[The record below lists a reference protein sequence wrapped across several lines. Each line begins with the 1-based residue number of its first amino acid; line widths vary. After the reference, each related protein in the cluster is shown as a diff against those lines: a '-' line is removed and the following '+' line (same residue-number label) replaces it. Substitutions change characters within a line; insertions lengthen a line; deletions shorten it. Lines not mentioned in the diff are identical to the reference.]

1 MDLRKLTIPFFA
13 ILLLGLG
20 NIQSGKEKAETCI
33 ACHGED
39 GNSVVGLWPSLAG
52 QNINY
57 LKKQLRLIQSGERPI
72 PVMNG
77 QLDGY
82 DNQDL
87 EDMAA
92 YYASKKNKI
101 GEASADLV
109 EQGFKLYYA
118 GSLEKGIP
126 ACTACHSPKGTGNSS
141 AGYPLLSG
149 QKAEYIAKTLKD
161 YRTGN
166 RQDSELSAIMV
177 SIAYKLDDK
186 EIEALA
192 SFINGLY

>member
-1 MDLRKLTIPFFA
+1 MKLTRLFITFLA
-13 ILLLGLG
+13 ILLIGAG
-20 NIQSGKEKAETCI
+20 DIQSGKGKSQICA
-33 ACHGED
+33 ACHAED

-52 QNINY
+52 QNQKY
-57 LKKQLRLIQSGERPI
+57 LFNQLKLIQSEERYI
-72 PVMNG
+72 AEMKG

-82 DNQDL
+82 TEQDL
-87 EDMAA
+87 RDIAA
-92 YYASKKNKI
+92 YYSANKTKI
-101 GEASADLV
+101 GQASADLV
-109 EQGFKLYYA
+109 DQGFKLYYS

-126 ACTACHSPKGTGNSS
+126 ACTACHSPKGTGNSL

-149 QKAEYIAKTLKD
+149 QKTEYIAKTLKD
-161 YRTGN
+161 YRTGE
-166 RQDSELSAIMV
+166 RQYSEESAIMV

>member
-1 MDLRKLTIPFFA
+1 MNLTKLLALFVA
-13 ILLLGLG
+13 VLLMGAG
-20 NIQSGKEKAETCI
+20 DIDSGKDKSQTCI

-52 QNINY
+52 QNTKY
-57 LKKQLRLIQSGERPI
+57 LYKQLQLIKSEERYI
-72 PVMNG
+72 AEMNG

-82 DNQDL
+82 SDQDL
-87 EDMAA
+87 LDIAT
-92 YYASKKNKI
+92 YYSSQKNKV
-101 GEASADLV
+101 GQASADLV
-109 EQGFKLYYA
+109 DQGFKLYYA

-126 ACTACHSPKGTGNSS
+126 ACTACHSPRGLGNSQ

-149 QKAEYIAKTLKD
+149 QKPEYITKTLKE
-161 YRTGN
+161 YRLGE
-166 RQDSELSAIMV
+166 RQYSEESAIMV

>member
-1 MDLRKLTIPFFA
+1 MNLTKLFTLFFA
-13 ILLLGLG
+13 VLLLGAG
-20 NIQSGKEKAETCI
+20 DIQSGKEKSQTCI

-52 QNINY
+52 QNPKY
-57 LKKQLRLIQSGERPI
+57 LLKQLQLIQSEERYI
-72 PVMNG
+72 AEMNG

-82 DNQDL
+82 SDQDL
-87 EDMAA
+87 QDITA
-92 YYASKKNKI
+92 YYSNNKNKI
-101 GEASADLV
+101 GQASAGLV
-109 EQGFKLYYA
+109 DKGFKLYYA

-166 RQDSELSAIMV
+166 RQDSEQSAIMV

>member
-1 MDLRKLTIPFFA
+1 MNLTKLLALFVTV
-13 ILLLGLG
+13 LLMGAG
-20 NIQSGKEKAETCI
+20 DIGSGKTKSQTCV

-52 QNINY
+52 QNTKY
-57 LKKQLRLIQSGERPI
+57 LYKQLQLIQSEERYI
-72 PVMNG
+72 AEMNG

-82 DNQDL
+82 SNQDL
-87 EDMAA
+87 LDLAA
-92 YYASKKNKI
+92 YYSSQKSKV
-101 GEASADLV
+101 GQTSADLV
-109 EQGFKLYYA
+109 DKGFKLYYA
-118 GSLEKGIP
+118 GSMEKGIP
-126 ACTACHSPKGTGNSS
+126 ACTACHSPRGLGNSQ

-149 QKAEYIAKTLKD
+149 QKPEYIVKTLKE
-161 YRTGN
+161 YRLGE
-166 RQDSELSAIMV
+166 RQYSEESAIMV

>member
-1 MDLRKLTIPFFA
+1 MKLTRLFITFLA
-13 ILLLGLG
+13 ILLIGAG
-20 NIQSGKEKAETCI
+20 NIQSGKEKSQICA
-33 ACHGED
+33 ACHAED

-52 QNINY
+52 QNQKY
-57 LKKQLRLIQSGERPI
+57 LFNQLKLIQSEERYI
-72 PVMNG
+72 AEMNG

-82 DNQDL
+82 TEQDL
-87 EDMAA
+87 RDIAA
-92 YYASKKNKI
+92 YYSANKTKI
-101 GEASADLV
+101 GQASADLV
-109 EQGFKLYYA
+109 DQGFKLYYS

-126 ACTACHSPKGTGNSS
+126 ACTACHSPKGTGNSL

-149 QKAEYIAKTLKD
+149 QKTEYIAKTLKD
-161 YRTGN
+161 YRTGE
-166 RQDSELSAIMV
+166 RQYSEESAIMV